1 VQAKYSAILGGR
13 EPHFVVRGIVGD
25 MGAVRARAAT
35 ETRADADKVCAALR
49 AAAWSCD
56 VMHN

>member
-1 VQAKYSAILGGR
+1 
-13 EPHFVVRGIVGD
+13 
-25 MGAVRARAAT
+25 VRARAAT

-49 AAAWSCD
+49 ATAWSCD